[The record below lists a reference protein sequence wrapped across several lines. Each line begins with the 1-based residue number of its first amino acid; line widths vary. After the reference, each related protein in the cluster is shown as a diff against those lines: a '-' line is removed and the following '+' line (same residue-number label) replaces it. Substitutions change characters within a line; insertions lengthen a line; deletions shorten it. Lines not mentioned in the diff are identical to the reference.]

1 MIRIQNKKKTLQLKA
16 ENQALKEEYENLL
29 KGHPSTGNQQ
39 TQAATQK
46 QEKQKSQKQEQTPTQ
61 EKHQKQ
67 EKEKSQK
74 QEQHDAKHDQIK
86 LNKPNQLV
94 IVPKDD
100 RDRVRVILSHY
111 FASKFLEVDSTL
123 DLEKFPSSDKH
134 NQFLTKW
141 LEMYNKGS
149 VEQIEH
155 FITSSDFSFF
165 GPFQGYLRTIL
176 WQKMKSISYTFVP
189 KGQPETLD
197 YRGFF
202 CK

>member
-100 RDRVRVILSHY
+100 RDLVVPKEFKHLFQLSGCVFLHIGDIFVWNWRFLKVIHEWCVCE
-111 FASKFLEVDSTL
+111 ATL
-123 DLEKFPSSDKH
+123 LLLPLYLDAIGSVTSITMIFQSVSPSS
-134 NQFLTKW
+134 
-141 LEMYNKGS
+141 
-149 VEQIEH
+149 I
-155 FITSSDFSFF
+155 IA
-165 GPFQGYLRTIL
+165 
-176 WQKMKSISYTFVP
+176 
-189 KGQPETLD
+189 
-197 YRGFF
+197 
-202 CK
+202 